1 MSLSPSGEALVC
13 EGDLLTVTCRATN
26 LSERDFIT
34 WNITTIV
41 EGRYEN
47 EQRLISAAG
56 QGFLMPLTIGDM
68 LTFNFTNE
76 SISDPA
82 SDLSIT
88 FTSNLSVVVTPP
100 INGTVITCQA
110 QSFVT
115 DNFVQKTAILIV
127 HLLGDEMID
136 TGKKIQLCVLLCTY
150 KY

>member
-1 MSLSPSGEALVC
+1 MSLSPSGETLVC
-13 EGDLLTVTCRATN
+13 VGDQLTVTCRATD
-26 LSERDFIT
+26 LSETDLII

-82 SDLSIT
+82 RDLSIT

-100 INGTVITCQA
+100 LNGTVITCQA

-115 DNFVQKTAILIV
+115 DNFVQKTVIV
-127 HLLGDEMID
+127 HVLGND
-136 TGKKIQLCVLLCTY
+136 TGKKRSLFTIVHAILCT
-150 KY
+150 